1 MARKFKWIYFTI
13 GGERYKWTLPF
24 SPNEAR
30 EDRVWKT
37 LFPDEQPV
45 FENDRYNK

>member
-45 FENDRYNK
+45 FVNDRYNK